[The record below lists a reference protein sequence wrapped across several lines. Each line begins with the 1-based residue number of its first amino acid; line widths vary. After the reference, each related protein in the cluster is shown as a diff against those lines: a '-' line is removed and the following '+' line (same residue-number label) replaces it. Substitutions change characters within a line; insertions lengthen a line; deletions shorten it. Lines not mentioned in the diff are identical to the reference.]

1 MPATADTAAAAE
13 TASAGSFDLTLKERK
28 AAEATLRRLDG
39 RLITAT
45 HPRVVTALTAAKEQ
59 VSAQLRSAEDPE
71 AVRAAEERGERK
83 ALAEEARRNAPLD
96 VLENEVDPEARTS
109 TAGGLNVRVGKE
121 PLTYER
127 GNGRSVFADLV
138 AAKVDQDAAA
148 QERISRHSR
157 EMAVEMRTHPNQTA
171 GQGGEFIAPIWM
183 QQEWIKLPRAGRAVA
198 DSLNRKPFPGTNSL
212 NLPKIASGTETAVQT
227 PDGESVKSTD
237 ATTTS
242 ITGAAQTIAGQQD
255 VSMQLVDLSSPGIDE
270 VLLDDL
276 GRDYNQRVDILCI
289 NSSTSNAKGLLQLS
303 GTNSV
308 TFTQATPTVPLLY
321 PKVAN
326 AVQKIHTGIYRPPTV
341 IAMHPRRWAFIL
353 AGLDSQNR
361 PLVTPYA
368 GVNAVGKVQGVV
380 SEAQVGE
387 MQGIP
392 VIVDA
397 NLPTNEGE
405 STNQDSILV
414 YSAPD
419 LYLFEDDTPRIRVLT
434 EVLSGTLQVRLQIY
448 NYVILIAG
456 RLPKAISKIQG
467 SGLAEPSF

>member
-1 MPATADTAAAAE
+1 MKTLRTAVKEALERWESALKALEDAGEDADVEALTRTADEAE
-13 TASAGSFDLTLKERK
+13 AEHRSAVEALKVAEEREERK
-28 AAEATLRRLDG
+28 A
-39 RLITAT
+39 
-45 HPRVVTALTAAKEQ
+45 RV
-59 VSAQLRSAEDPE
+59 
-71 AVRAAEERGERK
+71 
-83 ALAEEARRNAPLD
+83 EEARRNAPVEPVED
-96 VLENEVDPEARTS
+96 EADPESKVEPEVRTS
-109 TAGGLNVRVGKE
+109 PEVRVTKE

-127 GNGRSVFADLV
+127 GNGHSVFRDLV
-138 AAKVDQDAAA
+138 SAKTQHDAEAEARIA
-148 QERISRHSR
+148 QHHR
-157 EMAVEMRTHPNQTA
+157 EMAVEMRTKPNQSA

-212 NLPKIASGTETAVQT
+212 NLPKIASGTEAAVQT

-242 ITGAAQTIAGQQD
+242 VTGAAQTIAGQQD
-255 VSMQLVDLSSPGIDE
+255 VSMQLVDLSNPGIDE

-308 TFTQATPTVPLLY
+308 TFTQATPTVPQLY

-353 AGLDSQNR
+353 AGLDTQNR

-405 STNQDSILV
+405 GTNQDSILV

-419 LYLFEDDTPRIRVLT
+419 LYLFEDDVPRLRVLS

-467 SGLAEPSF
+467 TGLEEPSF